1 MWAGFGI
8 VSALYRRERAADDE
22 LEAETVSL
30 LRELV
35 RTPSVNP
42 PGDYDAVVEL
52 LVDAY
57 ESFGWDVT
65 VDHAPDDLLDARD
78 LDRPRPNV
86 LATVTEGE
94 GPTVALNAHFDTVP
108 VEDAAWTRDPFG
120 AEIEDGRLYGRG
132 ATDSKG
138 RIASYTLAARAL
150 EAADLLPEDATLVL
164 AVTADEET
172 GGHAGA
178 GHVVDAALRPDY
190 AIVEGS
196 SEEIWHAGC
205 GVLHFRVTVEG
216 EAAHAGTP
224 EDGENAVLAANGIV
238 ASLADHAADLADRE
252 SAVEGVDGPTCTPS
266 TIEGGRK
273 TNVVPAYCAFTV
285 DRRVPPDEDPEA
297 AEREFRD
304 VVAAAA
310 GDADVTVERV
320 LRARPYRFGADD
332 AHVRALQRSAES
344 LLDREVPVEGT
355 QGFTDARFF
364 AAAGANCAHYGPGDE
379 ESNAHGP
386 DESVAIDQVLD
397 AGAVVATAVR
407 ELTAYS

>member
-196 SEEIWHAGC
+196 SEEIWDAGC

-216 EAAHAGTP
+216 EAAHAGTR

-273 TNVVPAYCAFTV
+273 TNVVPRTV
-285 DRRVPPDEDPEA
+285 RSPSTAESRRTRTPRRPSGSSGMSSRPRRAMRTSPSSGSYGRDPTGSGRTTRTSA
-297 AEREFRD
+297 RSSGARSPSWTARCRSRGRRGSPTRGSSRRRGRTARTTDLATKSRTPTAPTRASPSTRFS
-304 VVAAAA
+304 
-310 GDADVTVERV
+310 T
-320 LRARPYRFGADD
+320 RAR
-332 AHVRALQRSAES
+332 S
-344 LLDREVPVEGT
+344 
-355 QGFTDARFF
+355 
-364 AAAGANCAHYGPGDE
+364 
-379 ESNAHGP
+379 
-386 DESVAIDQVLD
+386 
-397 AGAVVATAVR
+397 
-407 ELTAYS
+407 